1 MNEMKTQAQAQYE
14 APILVDM
21 GSVNEMTE
29 TNVAV
34 NSDGVTNS

>member
-1 MNEMKTQAQAQYE
+1 MNELKTQEQAQYE
-14 APILVDM
+14 APQLVDM

-29 TNVAV
+29 TNVAT